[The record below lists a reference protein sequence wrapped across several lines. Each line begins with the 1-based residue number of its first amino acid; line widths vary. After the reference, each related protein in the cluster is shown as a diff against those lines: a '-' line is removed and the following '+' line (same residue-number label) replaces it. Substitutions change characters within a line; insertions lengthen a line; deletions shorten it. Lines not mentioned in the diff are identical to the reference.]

1 MGTRGIGLESSDT
14 EANKAVV
21 QRYVDEIQNGHS
33 LEAIAEVFA
42 EDFID
47 HTASGGGAFVGGIEG
62 LKQGYAFFL
71 EAFPD
76 LHADVEK
83 LISEGD
89 TVVAYK
95 TLTATHSGE
104 WLGFP
109 ASGNRVEFKIISI
122 YKIKDGRLAE
132 FWGLQDETALRKQL
146 IAHQAN

>member
-1 MGTRGIGLESSDT
+1 MDYSDT
-14 EANKAVV
+14 VTNKAVV
-21 QRYVDEIQNGHS
+21 KRYIDEIQNGHS
-33 LEAIAEVFA
+33 LDAIGEVFA
-42 EDFID
+42 EDFVD

-62 LKQGYAFFL
+62 LKRGYACFL

-83 LISEGD
+83 LIAEGD

-109 ASGNRVEFKIISI
+109 ASGNRVKFRIISI
-122 YKIKDGRLAE
+122 YKIKGNKLAE
-132 FWGLQDETALRKQL
+132 FWGLQDEAALRKQL
-146 IAHQAN
+146 AGNDED